1 MVQKFR
7 IGIIGKGFVGSAVAG
22 GFSASSG
29 FDSEIRIYDI
39 DPLRSINSLR
49 NCSK

>member
-7 IGIIGKGFVGSAVAG
+7 MELSDLIPISSNYI

-29 FDSEIRIYDI
+29 FDSEIR
-39 DPLRSINSLR
+39 SFFINPSLDF
-49 NCSK
+49 